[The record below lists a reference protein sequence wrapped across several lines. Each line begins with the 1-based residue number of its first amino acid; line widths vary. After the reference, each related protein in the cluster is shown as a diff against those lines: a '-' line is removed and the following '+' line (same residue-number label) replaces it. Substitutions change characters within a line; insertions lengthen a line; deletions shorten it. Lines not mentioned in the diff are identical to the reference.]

1 MTTQAMLLA
10 AGRGSRM
17 GALTDDCPKPLL
29 RIEETTLIGS
39 NLMAL
44 AAAGVEQVV
53 INVSYHADQLM
64 EALGQGEAFGLQ
76 IIYSQ
81 EPEGALGT
89 GGGIVQALPHFK
101 GAPFLLLSADVWT
114 DYDFAQLR
122 ALTQTADEQT
132 LAHLVLVDNP
142 AYHRQGDYGLSDA
155 GRIVSTVRTRLT
167 YAGFGWLH
175 PRLFTQREAP
185 AVSFSPYIQD
195 AMAAGQ
201 VAGSYYAGPWFN
213 VGTPT
218 ELARVRAHVAQRNSE
233 AG

>member
-29 RIEETTLIGS
+29 RVEETTLIGS

-44 AAAGVEQVV
+44 AAAGIERVV
-53 INVSYHADQLM
+53 INVSYHANQLM

-81 EPEGALGT
+81 ETEGALGT

-142 AYHRQGDYGLSDA
+142 AYHRQGDYGLSEA
-155 GRIVSTVRTRLT
+155 GRLVAKAQWT

-175 PRLFTQREAP
+175 PRLFTQRAAH

-218 ELARVRAHVAQRNSE
+218 ELARVRAHVAQCHE
-233 AG
+233 ARG